1 MRKKKKEK
9 AKEKEN
15 TNPQT
20 ILQTPPPPILLTHHQ
35 PLPPHLPNPLQRP
48 RARAYQQT
56 PTIHR
61 KAIRRHNQINLLPSG
76 HIFFLMLLLLLFQS
90 FSHHTIQRN
99 RKIRHDQI
107 IIGPPDPFVRI
118 LTGEFVLDDFG
129 HGGEAVPV
137 FAVGGFTV
145 AVAAAAFVKVPD
157 NVVIMCGG
165 VAEFVGDDEEVVG
178 VWFVVHGAEDEF

>member
-1 MRKKKKEK
+1 MRKKKK
-9 AKEKEN
+9 N

-76 HIFFLMLLLLLFQS
+76 HIFFHVLLLLLFQS

-137 FAVGGFTV
+137 FAIGGFTV
-145 AVAAAAFVKVPD
+145 AVAAAAAFVKVPD
-157 NVVIMCGG
+157 NVVVMCGG